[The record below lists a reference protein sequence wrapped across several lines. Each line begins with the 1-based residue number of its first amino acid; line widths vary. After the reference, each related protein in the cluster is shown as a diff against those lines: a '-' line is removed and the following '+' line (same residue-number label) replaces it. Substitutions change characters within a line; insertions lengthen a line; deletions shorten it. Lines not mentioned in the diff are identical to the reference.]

1 MVRDN
6 TLKWTVL
13 PRIFVLRWVYIL
25 SLSGS
30 FSVCSL
36 SVFCLFIPNS
46 SWDLCSTVRADV
58 SAKGSGNQHLCELA
72 GVGVWSWDPGNWGI
86 YSGSQEITG
95 LWLNCQMLSQL
106 GTWNAGAG
114 LEGSWP
120 RPQSPSWAGGG
131 EWQGTSRL
139 ALWLGKSGNS
149 EGLTRPHSPFTPVK
163 EHKSRS
169 PSHFETSILTDSLLY
184 NRGVVREL
192 FSVCKREKCPSFQNK
207 YSSILKCFY
216 MYKNKLNFLNHR
228 SEWDYCRNIGT
239 L

>member
-1 MVRDN
+1 MSSPWFPKSKSLSPHQLQWKILGARGRQGKSWASPEED
-6 TLKWTVL
+6 LL
-13 PRIFVLRWVYIL
+13 SSPYSL
-25 SLSGS
+25 SLLRGS
-30 FSVCSL
+30 IRCLTCVPEHLLWPHYAFS
-36 SVFCLFIPNS
+36 LF
-46 SWDLCSTVRADV
+46 T
-58 SAKGSGNQHLCELA
+58 
-72 GVGVWSWDPGNWGI
+72 GI